1 MPLTDALYRVSYNLP
16 APRISPRSS
25 TYWQPQHFDQM
36 SSNKARRL
44 RSASDFCDRPVPAL
58 ATSRPPPQDVR
69 PTHRCRL
76 TPPLPNPLPPG
87 PTLPPVLV
95 PANLPASGA
104 FRVPELDGALDFAC
118 DLGGADEVGCAPQE
132 GNIFFIVY
140 AIRSKTSGL
149 RFSDG
154 PETAIGD

>member
-25 TYWQPQHFDQM
+25 SYRQPQHFDQM

-58 ATSRPPPQDVR
+58 ATSRPPQDVR

-76 TPPLPNPLPPG
+76 TPPLPNPLPPA
-87 PTLPPVLV
+87 PTFPPVLV

-104 FRVPELDGALDFAC
+104 LRVPELDGAVDFVC
-118 DLGGADEVGCAPQE
+118 DLGGADEVGCAFQE
-132 GNIFFIVY
+132 GNILFIVD
-140 AIRSKTSGL
+140 AVGSKTSGL
-149 RFSDG
+149 CFSNG
-154 PETAIGD
+154 LATAIGD